1 MVIPV
6 ALAVLGLVSAGAVET
21 LYGYGVTVYK
31 LSTAVLVDALPP
43 VSALG
48 GCSAVALY
56 VLSRGVRE

>member
-1 MVIPV
+1 VVIPV

-31 LSTAVLVDALPP
+31 PSTAVLVGAPP

-56 VLSRGVRE
+56 VLSRRVWG

>member
-31 LSTAVLVDALPP
+31 PSAETGGAPIRTAVL
-43 VSALG
+43 G
-48 GCSAVALY
+48 LY
-56 VLSRGVRE
+56 TVTPYP